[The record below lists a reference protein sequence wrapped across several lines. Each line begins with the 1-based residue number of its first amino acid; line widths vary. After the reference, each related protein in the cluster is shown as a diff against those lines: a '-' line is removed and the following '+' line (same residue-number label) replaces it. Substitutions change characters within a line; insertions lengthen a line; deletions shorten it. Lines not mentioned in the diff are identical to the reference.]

1 MLKKI
6 FSCVWFRW
14 NRLLSR
20 IFVRKAE
27 LDPSQEFVLLVD
39 EARKEWQWASGLT
52 REFKENDLI
61 DLAIYWQ
68 SAAERRYIHLLKQ
81 AYREGIKA
89 DLGTIISFAL
99 ADHNNIQGGAGLW
112 QRKHG
117 R

>member
-61 DLAIYWQ
+61 DSWRFFGEQISLSTYYRAKRFVRTVNTWKE
-68 SAAERRYIHLLKQ
+68 SIH
-81 AYREGIKA
+81 
-89 DLGTIISFAL
+89 
-99 ADHNNIQGGAGLW
+99 
-112 QRKHG
+112 
-117 R
+117 